1 MVERDGLLD
10 GADELDLTVRGRYGR
25 QVLLPGIGEA
35 GQARLAASRVL
46 VLGCGALGS
55 VLAETL
61 VRAGVG
67 LRSAGGCVRVVD
79 RDVLEWSNLQRQVL
93 YTEADVRD
101 GLPKAEAARRR
112 LGEINGETALEAEVA
127 DMSAGTIERL
137 LGVRGGVAGVDL
149 MVDGLDNVETRWL
162 VNEAAVFYGVPYVYG
177 GAVGTA
183 GMVYPVLPRSLTGDR
198 AWERE
203 GGGGATPDLEQVFG
217 GGGGSGG
224 SGGAGGGGWE
234 TCDTVGVLGPL
245 IHVVAGLQAAE
256 ALKVLAGRW
265 EAVTRKLQCVELW
278 GAKGGGGG
286 WRALEVGEAR
296 AFDMERPFPLLEGKG
311 GSSAVTLCGRGAVQ
325 LSPTSGGSELDV
337 EALAGRWSVVLG
349 ADAVRVNAF
358 LVKGDLRGSGVAE
371 GRAESVTAFRDG
383 RVLVQGTTDTAVAR
397 GVYDRLVGG

>member
-1 MVERDGLLD
+1 MAECDGVLD
-10 GADELDLTVRGRYGR
+10 RGAVGMDLTVRGRYGR
-25 QVLLPGIGEA
+25 QVLLPGIGES
-35 GQARLAASRVL
+35 GQARLARARVL

-67 LRSAGGCVRVVD
+67 LRAAGGCVRVVD

-112 LGEINGETALEAEVA
+112 LGEINGETAVEAEVA
-127 DMSAGTIERL
+127 DVSAGTIERL

-183 GMVYPVLPRSLTGDR
+183 GMVYPVLPRSLAGDR
-198 AWERE
+198 PWEGE
-203 GGGGATPDLEQVFG
+203 GAGGATPELEQVFG
-217 GGGGSGG
+217 GSGAGVGGGD
-224 SGGAGGGGWE
+224 
-234 TCDTVGVLGPL
+234 TCDTAGVLGPL
-245 IHVVAGLQAAE
+245 IHVVAGLQSAE
-256 ALKVLAGRW
+256 ALKILAGRF

-278 GAKGGGGG
+278 GGGGAGGGVGGG
-286 WRALEVGEAR
+286 WRALAVGEAW
-296 AFDMERPFPLLEGKG
+296 AFDAERRFPLLEGRG
-311 GSSAVTLCGRGAVQ
+311 GTEAVTLCGRGAVQ
-325 LSPTSGGSELDV
+325 LSPGV
-337 EALAGRWSVVLG
+337 EAAGVDLDGLAGRWSAVLG
-349 ADAVRVNAF
+349 ADAVRANAF
-358 LVKGDLRGSGVAE
+358 LVKAELAGTGVAE
-371 GRAESVTAFRDG
+371 GRAESVTVFRDG
-383 RVLVQGTTDTAVAR
+383 RALVQGTTDAAVAR